1 MPEAI
6 DDFCQHLSG
15 GFWGASAS
23 VAVSYCAD
31 DAVEKSGDS
40 GGSLLGRES
49 PHNPPEG
56 GARALAWV
64 CTGRE
69 SPRRQRLG
77 TRAVG
82 VCVWP
87 RGP

>member
-40 GGSLLGRES
+40 GGYLLGGVSQLVS

-56 GARALAWV
+56 GARCQGARALAWF
-64 CTGRE
+64 CTGTVGN
-69 SPRRQRLG
+69 RRG
-77 TRAVG
+77 ASV
-82 VCVWP
+82 
-87 RGP
+87 